1 MNLLQ
6 FWFVQHFFNL
16 YYRSASS
23 WQVFEDKHEKLQAT
37 RPLCQQTNQSL
48 GCFWCRT
55 FFGSDFIQF
64 HYSQHP
70 PGTTASMCWY
80 GTLFF
85 IAWRPGSIT
94 CKKKNKKTLP
104 PSCKRLILHKGQDR
118 TYVYWMYIGLVHPK
132 LMVDSVSARCSKDL
146 WIHKPKTSPLHHRAS
161 HLT

>member
-1 MNLLQ
+1 M
-6 FWFVQHFFNL
+6 
-16 YYRSASS
+16 
-23 WQVFEDKHEKLQAT
+23 FEDKHEKLQAT

-94 CKKKNKKTLP
+94 CKKKQKKKHCHHHAKDLY
-104 PSCKRLILHKGQDR
+104 CIKVRIVR
-118 TYVYWMYIGLVHPK
+118 MYIGCILDWCIPSSWWTQY
-132 LMVDSVSARCSKDL
+132 LQGAARTCGS
-146 WIHKPKTSPLHHRAS
+146 TSPKRHPSTTVLH
-161 HLT
+161 T